1 MVETL
6 IVLSIVAGGIVLL
19 GRRQA
24 TSSGTLS
31 QSLPSIGMAIDAKSD
46 LPCPWCRAATSETD
60 THCPSC
66 RQPFG

>member
-6 IVLSIVAGGIVLL
+6 IALSIVAGGIVLL

-24 TSSGTLS
+24 TSSGGLPRAFPSLS
-31 QSLPSIGMAIDAKSD
+31 IATDVASD